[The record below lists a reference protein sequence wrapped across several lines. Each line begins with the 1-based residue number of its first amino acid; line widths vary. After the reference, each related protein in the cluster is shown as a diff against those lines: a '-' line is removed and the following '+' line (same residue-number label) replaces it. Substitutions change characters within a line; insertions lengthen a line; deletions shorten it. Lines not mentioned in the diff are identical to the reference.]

1 MVRKV
6 SRGYAPSSAV
16 NAGGGGGGTASGSLE
31 HHGTEF
37 KGEAGRLMLGAGVIS
52 MQSLIGC
59 LGDIKE
65 GGSA

>member
-1 MVRKV
+1 MWSGR
-6 SRGYAPSSAV
+6 SAEATHPV
-16 NAGGGGGGTASGSLE
+16 LQSMPGGGGTASGSLE